1 MLTNQQPGMA
11 PAVAPAVAPMVGPV
25 VGPVAGPVVAPLVA
39 PVVVPDIAI
48 PNTPTSLQAAELL
61 DNIDNWNLDW
71 LIGLQ

>member
-1 MLTNQQPGMA
+1 
-11 PAVAPAVAPMVGPV
+11 MVGPV